1 MICYLHLINL
11 LINMKYRLLILILI
25 LLQSCEL
32 GTTQKI
38 SDEATRERRYQ
49 ELIKKSRAM
58 QDTRKEAIK
67 IASHKADSVLVK
79 TKERIITL
87 TKIVYILKEQN
98 QNLKT
103 KVDDEDNNGFAQPF
117 NLLAV
122 PSDKDH

>member
-1 MICYLHLINL
+1 
-11 LINMKYRLLILILI
+11 
-25 LLQSCEL
+25 
-32 GTTQKI
+32 
-38 SDEATRERRYQ
+38 
-49 ELIKKSRAM
+49 M

-117 NLLAV
+117 DLLAV
-122 PSDKDH
+122 PSDRH